1 MVWVAV
7 LCALTSSAFL
17 ALGTQR
23 QSSAVQADSGGLGVS
38 SRGMARL
45 LVNPRW
51 LLGMG
56 LMILG
61 MCLNVVALA
70 LAPLTVVQPLGAVAL
85 VMTTVIN
92 SRDQGITINRA
103 TWISILVCM
112 LGSVSFVLLAVNAT
126 QESRVTVGEQW
137 EVMGLLAI
145 VVLFFGSIALARR
158 HRSGGP
164 FFYIVGTGFLFGFT
178 AVLVR
183 TIAVTVT
190 HWDSQAPFLTQVP
203 WGPLVAVAVAGL
215 LGQYFNQNAY
225 ASGPPELVIAGLTVI
240 DPMVG
245 VAVGIL
251 VLGEL
256 APGLHPVVGLSMGAA
271 AVVAIVGVIALS
283 RHHPDVLAR
292 NKERTKERGKTAN

>member
-1 MVWVAV
+1 MVWIAV

-56 LMILG
+56 LMIIG

-103 TWISILVCM
+103 TWISILVCVT
-112 LGSVSFVLLAVNAT
+112 GSVSFVLLAVNTTREAP
-126 QESRVTVGEQW
+126 VTANEKWLVI
-137 EVMGLLAI
+137 GLLAV
-145 VVLFFGSIALARR
+145 VVLFFGSIAVARR
-158 HRSGGP
+158 KRTAGA

-183 TIAVTVT
+183 TIAVSVT
-190 HWDSQAPFLTQVP
+190 HWDTHRPFLVQVP

-215 LGQYFNQNAY
+215 LGQYFNQNAFS
-225 ASGPPELVIAGLTVI
+225 SGPPELVIAGLTVL

-245 VAVGIL
+245 VAVGIV

-256 APGLHPVVGLSMGAA
+256 QPGVHPVLALSMGAA

-292 NKERTKERGKTAN
+292 KAAR